1 MGALEVEEEDMAGL
15 TLTDMVITGE
25 TIEEDTQTEQ
35 MVTVVG
41 SRGPMVITDVQDV
54 VAELML
60 IERLNPWMMLLACL
74 LLRRCAFETKRS
86 FGFRELGVELWQK
99 KTLLF
104 SFHCIP
110 ILLIGV
116 EIGVYFFFTANEIS
130 SSSG

>member
-15 TLTDMVITGE
+15 TSMDMVITGE

-60 IERLNPWMMLLACL
+60 IELLNPWMMLLACL
-74 LLRRCAFETKRS
+74 LLRKCAFETKKI
-86 FGFRELGVELWQK
+86 FWF
-99 KTLLF
+99 
-104 SFHCIP
+104 
-110 ILLIGV
+110 
-116 EIGVYFFFTANEIS
+116 
-130 SSSG
+130 